1 MGKMNRKI
9 DYLAGTVLLLAYAY
23 FAKET
28 ARGIDSV
35 FLETIVQFSRHLI
48 HIGLLLAWILSVRQ
62 RIMQTSI
69 RRYLMASGALLVF
82 WLYIRTCK
90 WMFFSDVTWPARY
103 CWYAYYVAMILVP
116 LFGVFL
122 VQYLGKTEE
131 FELSQKWKLLYLPA
145 ACLLALV
152 FTNDLHQL
160 VFQFPSGAPFSDTQ
174 YTYGPGYFLVSGWSI
189 LLGLYFV
196 AALLWKCR
204 APGKRWFQRLP
215 LLVMLAEVGV
225 TVCYCLQILKCDL
238 TALDVIMIVLL
249 LESCIQSGL
258 IRSNSNYDRLFEG
271 ADIEAQITDRWG
283 QICYLSGQ
291 TQQDDAQ
298 VRTWMTNAEQ
308 EGTILDGKRLKC
320 ADLKNGKVLWW
331 EDISEILAFTEELE
345 KVGKQLSEKNDLLKA
360 ELELREKQLHVAEKN
375 RLYDGITREVTG
387 QLDQLERLLHEP
399 VENEKKRMAHIC
411 VLSAYIKRRSNLR
424 LLSENAGNL
433 QTKELEYC
441 LKESIECLRMYGVMA
456 SLDSDC
462 HGETKAEYVIGLYD
476 VFERLTEQVLDHT
489 NAMLLKLQATGEKL
503 TLRIQMDP
511 ETVPELPDDW
521 EIWKAL
527 GGKAICQKTEDA
539 VWLIF
544 QI

>member
-1 MGKMNRKI
+1 MEKTNRKI
-9 DYLAGTVLLLAYAY
+9 NYLAGTMLLLAYAY
-23 FAKET
+23 FAKEA
-28 ARGIDSV
+28 ARKIDSV

-69 RRYLMASGALLVF
+69 RRYLMASGALLAF

-122 VQYLGKTEE
+122 IQYLGKTEE
-131 FELSQKWKLLYLPA
+131 FELSPKWKLLYLPA
-145 ACLLALV
+145 FCLLALV

-160 VFQFPSGAPFSDTQ
+160 VFQFPEGSPFSDAR
-174 YTYGPGYFLVSGWSI
+174 YSYGPGYMVVAGWSI

-196 AALLWKCR
+196 LALLWKCR

-215 LLVMLAEVGV
+215 LLVMLAEMGI
-225 TVCYCLQILKCDL
+225 TVLYCLKILKCDL
-238 TALDVIMIVLL
+238 TALDSIMIVLL

-258 IRSNSNYDRLFEG
+258 IRSNSNYDRLFEV
-271 ADIEAQITDRWG
+271 ADVEAQITDQNGRV
-283 QICYLSGQ
+283 CYLSGQ
-291 TQQDDAQ
+291 TRQQEAQ
-298 VRTWMTNAEQ
+298 IRTWMPDAEQ
-308 EGTILDGKRLKC
+308 EGMILDGKRLKC

-331 EDISEILAFTEELE
+331 EDVSEILAFTEALE
-345 KVGKQLSEKNDLLKA
+345 KVGKKLAEKNDLLKA

-375 RLYDGITREVTG
+375 RLYDGITREVTR
-387 QLDQLERLLHEP
+387 QLDQLEGLLHEP
-399 VENEKKRMAHIC
+399 AENEKKRMAHIC

-424 LLSENAGNL
+424 LLSENAEDL

-441 LKESIECLRMYGVMA
+441 LKESIECLRLYGVMA

-476 VFERLTEQVLDHT
+476 VFESLTEQVLDHT
-489 NAMLLKLQATGEKL
+489 NAMLLKLQADGEKL
-503 TLRIQMDP
+503 TLRVQMDP
-511 ETVPELPDDW
+511 EAVTEIPDDW
-521 EIWKAL
+521 KIWKAL
-527 GGKAICQKTEDA
+527 GGKIVCQKTKDA
-539 VWLIF
+539 VWLNFRI
-544 QI
+544 